1 MSKKILSIV
10 LSLVMVMS
18 LLVGCGEKDSTFFK
32 EVKEISKISTGEA
45 TVEMS
50 MSGTV
55 EESDDMP
62 AQMLDAD
69 GKLSVGMKMDIKQES
84 KTKAAVKLALK
95 LGTASDY
102 QDVTT
107 IAVDDSK
114 IYVDVAPMIAFIKT
128 IDEEA
133 ATGVESTLSQIGV
146 TDSLSIDYKQV
157 LEAMGSE
164 VPETQE
170 LDKETLEKIN
180 SIFDKV
186 ENDFKDLQGKD
197 GDDYTLSV
205 NGDNADKAVDAMAT
219 FFEND
224 CEEIVTICVDVVKQ
238 AYGED
243 SEIAS
248 LYSEL
253 LSDTSSLKE
262 TAQQL
267 KDSKD
272 DIVGEIKDSKINIIA
287 KARITGDEGSR
298 NGKLSL
304 ETGDMAF
311 EEEGVSQSANISF
324 NATIKEGTPSIEDM
338 IPENAADI
346 TTLVITM
353 INAQMNQDYSD
364 LYDTSSIDED
374 EIQEDVQ
381 IDDLGVDDLEL
392 Q

>member
-1 MSKKILSIV
+1 MSKKILSIM

-18 LLVGCGEKDSTFFK
+18 LLTGCGEKDSTFFK
-32 EVKEISKISTGEA
+32 EVKEMSKISTGEA
-45 TVEMS
+45 TVEMN

-55 EESDDMP
+55 DENDGVP
-62 AQMLDAD
+62 AQLLDAD
-69 GKLSVGMKMDIKQES
+69 GKLSVGMKMDLKQES
-84 KTKAAVKLALK
+84 KTKIAMKFALK

-114 IYVDVAPMIAFIKT
+114 VYVDVAPLIAFVKT

-133 ATGVESTLSQIGV
+133 ATSAEATLSQIGV

-157 LEAMGSE
+157 IAAMGSE
-164 VPETQE
+164 VPEAQE
-170 LDKETLEKIN
+170 LDKETLEKVN

-205 NGDNADKAVDAMAT
+205 NGDNAEKAVDAMAA

-224 CEEIVTICVDVVKQ
+224 CEEILTICVDVVKQ

-243 SEIAS
+243 SEFAS
-248 LYSEL
+248 MYDEL
-253 LSDTSSLKE
+253 LGDTSSLKE

-267 KDSKD
+267 KDSKE
-272 DIVGEIKDSKINIIA
+272 DIVSEIKESKINIVA
-287 KARITGDEGSR
+287 KARTTGDEGSR

-304 ETGDMAF
+304 ETGDMTF
-311 EEEGVSQSANISF
+311 EEDGVSQSANISF
-324 NATIKEGTPSIEDM
+324 SATIKEGTPSIADM

-353 INAQMNQDYSD
+353 INAQMEGAPA
-364 LYDTSSIDED
+364 IDGGIIGGGD
-374 EIQEDVQ
+374 DATDMQ
-381 IDDLGVDDLEL
+381 IDDLGVDDLEIE
-392 Q
+392 

>member
-1 MSKKILSIV
+1 MSKKILSIM

-18 LLVGCGEKDSTFFK
+18 LLTGCGEKDSTFFK
-32 EVKEISKISTGEA
+32 EVKEMSKISTGEA
-45 TVEMS
+45 TVEMN

-55 EESDDMP
+55 DENDGVP
-62 AQMLDAD
+62 AQLLDAD
-69 GKLSVGMKMDIKQES
+69 GKLSVGMKMDLKQES
-84 KTKAAVKLALK
+84 KTKIAMKFALK

-114 IYVDVAPMIAFIKT
+114 VYVDVAPLIAFVKT

-133 ATGVESTLSQIGV
+133 ATSAEATLSQIGV

-157 LEAMGSE
+157 IEAMGSE
-164 VPETQE
+164 VPEAQE
-170 LDKETLEKIN
+170 LDKETLEKVN

-205 NGDNADKAVDAMAT
+205 NGDNAEKAVDAMAA

-224 CEEIVTICVDVVKQ
+224 CEEILTICVDVVKQ

-243 SEIAS
+243 SEFAS
-248 LYSEL
+248 MYDEL
-253 LSDTSSLKE
+253 LGDTSSLKE

-267 KDSKD
+267 KDSKE
-272 DIVGEIKDSKINIIA
+272 DIVSEIKESKINIVA
-287 KARITGDEGSR
+287 KARTTGDEGSR

-304 ETGDMAF
+304 ETGDMTF
-311 EEEGVSQSANISF
+311 EEDGVSQSANISF
-324 NATIKEGTPSIEDM
+324 SATIKEGTPSIADM

-353 INAQMNQDYSD
+353 INAQMEGAPA
-364 LYDTSSIDED
+364 IDGGIIGGGD
-374 EIQEDVQ
+374 DATDMQ
-381 IDDLGVDDLEL
+381 IDDLGVDDLEIE
-392 Q
+392 

>member
-1 MSKKILSIV
+1 MSKKILSIM

-18 LLVGCGEKDSTFFK
+18 LLTGCGEKDSTFFK
-32 EVKEISKISTGEA
+32 EVKEMSKISTGEA
-45 TVEMS
+45 TVEMN

-55 EESDDMP
+55 DENDGVP
-62 AQMLDAD
+62 AQLLDAD
-69 GKLSVGMKMDIKQES
+69 GKFSVGMKMDLKQES
-84 KTKAAVKLALK
+84 KTKIAMKFALK

-114 IYVDVAPMIAFIKT
+114 VYVDVAPLIAFVKT

-133 ATGVESTLSQIGV
+133 ATSAEATLSQIGV

-157 LEAMGSE
+157 IEAMGSE
-164 VPETQE
+164 VPEAQE
-170 LDKETLEKIN
+170 LDKETLEKVN

-205 NGDNADKAVDAMAT
+205 NGDNAEKAVDAMAA

-224 CEEIVTICVDVVKQ
+224 CEEILTICVDVVKQ
-238 AYGED
+238 IYGED

-248 LYSEL
+248 MYDEL
-253 LSDTSSLKE
+253 LGDTSSLKE

-267 KDSKD
+267 KDSKE
-272 DIVGEIKDSKINIIA
+272 DIVSEIKESKINIVA
-287 KARITGDEGSR
+287 KARTTGDEGSR

-304 ETGDMAF
+304 ETGDMTF
-311 EEEGVSQSANISF
+311 EEDGVSQSANISF
-324 NATIKEGTPSIEDM
+324 SATIKEGTPSVADM

-353 INAQMNQDYSD
+353 INAQMEGAPA
-364 LYDTSSIDED
+364 IDGGIIGGGD
-374 EIQEDVQ
+374 DATDMQ
-381 IDDLGVDDLEL
+381 IDDLGVDDLEIE
-392 Q
+392 